1 MYVYNYRIRSKY
13 DLSVASFAL
22 LADSDPEW
30 HPTSFEDQCLGTHTK
45 LMFPVT
51 KLLDYRERQEE
62 LAHMESPLAM
72 VLLAIMKVLE
82 TETGATDAMA
92 ERADWK
98 LRVLRS
104 LYERG
109 IAPSTAE
116 QLFRFIDWVVRLPAE
131 LDDKLYVELAR
142 TEQDKKMTYV
152 TSFER
157 YGIKKGLKQGRLV
170 TTKENILEVLEGRF
184 DMVSDA
190 VKHGV
195 ENIKDVTTCKRL
207 LMEAVRAA
215 SLEEFETTLLRE
227 MGV

>member
-1 MYVYNYRIRSKY
+1 
-13 DLSVASFAL
+13 
-22 LADSDPEW
+22 
-30 HPTSFEDQCLGTHTK
+30 
-45 LMFPVT
+45 
-51 KLLDYRERQEE
+51 
-62 LAHMESPLAM
+62 
-72 VLLAIMKVLE
+72 
-82 TETGATDAMA
+82 
-92 ERADWK
+92 
-98 LRVLRS
+98 
-104 LYERG
+104 
-109 IAPSTAE
+109 
-116 QLFRFIDWVVRLPAE
+116 
-131 LDDKLYVELAR
+131 LAR
-142 TEQDKKMTYV
+142 TEQYKKMTYV